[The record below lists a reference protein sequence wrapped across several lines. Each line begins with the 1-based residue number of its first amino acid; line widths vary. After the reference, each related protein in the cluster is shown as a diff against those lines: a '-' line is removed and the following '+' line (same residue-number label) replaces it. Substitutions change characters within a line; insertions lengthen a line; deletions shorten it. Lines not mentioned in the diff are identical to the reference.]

1 MHPALAPY
9 LRSLWNVAPA
19 LLDIPVHQSARPFLS
34 PLGLHLP
41 TDAPVAAAGNWF
53 QAAAAHA
60 AAHLVFSQHRFDPA
74 GLGPVP
80 QALLGALEDA
90 RVEWLACR
98 ELPGLRRL
106 WLPFHAGEISDTLNF
121 EDLLRRLSR
130 SLLDPQYQDPHPWV
144 RKGRELFFLDEACDM
159 LALTQPQALRQAAS
173 RLGNDIGQMRLQF
186 NARLYQVAPA
196 YRDDNSCLW
205 LADPLRADTTH
216 DVSSGPQGQG
226 AASGQALAA
235 PAAQLH
241 RYPEWDRLVPMYR
254 PDWCAVIDSLA
265 RAAAPGAGPAVLD
278 CRRTDLVF
286 PGPRIRLN
294 RQLDGDEFDLDALV
308 QAWVAR
314 RSGEALEPHV
324 HRRTPRASHPGDTLL
339 LIDASASTAQKF
351 RGSEASV
358 LSVTR
363 SAALRYALAIQR
375 AAGACAIHSFCSD
388 GRHAVHYE
396 RVKDFDE
403 ALDAHSVARLMGLRS
418 QLSTRLG
425 AALRHATC
433 LIAPRRS
440 AIRRVLLLTDGKPQD
455 IDVHD
460 PHYLVED
467 ARQAVREA
475 ARRGVLIQCLTL
487 DAAALRPLQRVFGL
501 GQVHAL
507 ASPDALPAALGRL
520 ASNAPR

>member
-1 MHPALAPY
+1 MHPALSPY
-9 LRSLWNVAPA
+9 LRSLWNVAPT
-19 LLDIPVHQSARPFLS
+19 LLDIPAHEAGRPFLS

-41 TDAPVAAAGNWF
+41 THAPVGAAGNWF

-60 AAHLVFSQHRFDPA
+60 AAHLVYSQHRFDPA

-80 QALLGALEDA
+80 QALLGTLEDA
-90 RVEWLACR
+90 RVEWFACR

-106 WLPFHAGEISDTLNF
+106 WLPFHALVLSDTPSF
-121 EDLLRRLSR
+121 EDLLRRLAR
-130 SLLDPQYQDPHPWV
+130 SLLDPQYRDPHPWV
-144 RKGRELFFLDEACDM
+144 AKGRKLFFLDDACDM
-159 LALTQPQALRQAAS
+159 LALPQPQALRQAAS
-173 RLGNDIGQMRLQF
+173 RLGHDIGQMRLQF
-186 NARLYQVAPA
+186 NARLYQVAPV

-205 LADPLRADTTH
+205 LADPRRADTSH
-216 DVSSGPQGQG
+216 EMASGPQDHGTS
-226 AASGQALAA
+226 SGQVPVA

-254 PDWCAVIDSLA
+254 PDWCAVLDAPA
-265 RAAAPGAGPAVLD
+265 RAVTPDAGQAPWPHRHIV
-278 CRRTDLVF
+278 VP
-286 PGPRIRLN
+286 PGPRIRLA

-314 RSGEALEPHV
+314 HSGEALEPRV
-324 HRRTPRASHPGDTLL
+324 HRQTQRAAHAGATLL
-339 LIDASASTAQKF
+339 LIDASASTAQPF
-351 RGSEASV
+351 DGTDASV
-358 LSVTR
+358 LSATR
-363 SAALRYALAIQR
+363 GAALRCAQAIQR
-375 AAGACAIHSFCSD
+375 AAGSCAIHSFCSD

-403 ALDAHSVARLMGLRS
+403 ALDAHSVARLMGVRS

-425 AALRHATC
+425 AALRHATR
-433 LIAPRRS
+433 LIATRQRGLRR
-440 AIRRVLLLTDGKPQD
+440 ILLLTDGKPQD
-455 IDVHD
+455 VDVYD

-487 DAAALRPLQRVFGL
+487 DRTALRALTRVFGP

-507 ASPDALPAALGRL
+507 SKLEALPAALNRL
-520 ASNAPR
+520 ACNARP

>member
-1 MHPALAPY
+1 MRPALAPY

-19 LLDIPVHQSARPFLS
+19 LLDIPVHQAGRPFLS

-41 TDAPVAAAGNWF
+41 TQAPAGAAGNWF

-80 QALLGALEDA
+80 QALLGTLEDA
-90 RVEWLACR
+90 RVEWLTCR

-106 WLPFHAGEISDTLNF
+106 WLPFHAGEISDTPNF

-130 SLLDPQYQDPHPWV
+130 SLLDSQYRDPHPWV
-144 RKGRELFFLDEACDM
+144 RKGRGLFFLDDACDM

-205 LADPLRADTTH
+205 LADPQRADTTH
-216 DVSSGPQGQG
+216 DVASGPQGHG

-241 RYPEWDRLVPMYR
+241 HYPEWDRRVPMYR
-254 PDWCAVIDSLA
+254 PDWCAVLDAPA
-265 RAAAPGAGPAVLD
+265 RAAAPGAGSAALD
-278 CRRTDLVF
+278 SQRTGLVV

-314 RSGEALEPHV
+314 RSGEALEPRV
-324 HRRTPRASHPGDTLL
+324 HRRTPRAAHAGDTLL
-339 LIDASASTAQKF
+339 LIDASASTAQPF
-351 RGSEASV
+351 RGSDASV
-358 LSVTR
+358 LSATR
-363 SAALRYALAIQR
+363 SAALLYAQAIQH
-375 AAGACAIHSFCSD
+375 AAGACAIHSFCSE

-403 ALDAHSVARLMGLRS
+403 ALDTRSVARLMGLRS
-418 QLSTRLG
+418 RLSTRLG
-425 AALRHATC
+425 AALRHATR
-433 LIAPRRS
+433 LITARRG
-440 AIRRVLLLTDGKPQD
+440 IRRILLLTDGKPQD

-475 ARRGVLIQCLTL
+475 ARRGIQIQCLTL
-487 DAAALRPLQRVFGL
+487 DRQALGPLGRVFGP

-507 ASPDALPAALGRL
+507 TSLAALPAALSRL
-520 ASNAPR
+520 ALNARQ